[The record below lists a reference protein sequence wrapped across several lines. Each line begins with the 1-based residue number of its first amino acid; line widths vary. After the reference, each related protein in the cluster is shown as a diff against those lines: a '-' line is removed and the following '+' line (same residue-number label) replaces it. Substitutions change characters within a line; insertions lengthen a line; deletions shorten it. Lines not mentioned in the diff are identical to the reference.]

1 MDKTQQKAPK
11 CRVTLAPKPAL
22 SLFGRTPTESEAEG
36 GVERVVGAW
45 RRLPRHVKAAILT
58 LVNASSGQ

>member
-1 MDKTQQKAPK
+1 LQRAGRNAPDSAELQPD
-11 CRVTLAPKPAL
+11 LAEKPDL
-22 SLFGRTPTESEAEG
+22 SEAEG

-45 RRLPRHVKAAILT
+45 RRLPRHVKAAIVT